1 MIDSK
6 VSQITRVLRGEWH
19 GDDCHVT
26 GACIDTRAL
35 REGQLFFALG
45 GTQRD
50 GHEFVS
56 QAAQSGA
63 AAAVVERHL
72 ENVDLPQIVVS
83 DVRLALGHLA
93 AWWRAQLTDTRFI
106 ALTGSNGKTTVKEML
121 HQILKGVGST
131 CATQGN
137 FNNDLGLPLT
147 LLRVGRDHQFA
158 VLEMGA
164 SQFGEIEYLTQLAKP
179 DVALVNNAGPAHLEG
194 FKDIS
199 GVARGKGEIYNGLG
213 DGGVAI
219 INADDMHADYW
230 RSLCADKATVSFGLE
245 NSADVQGQWSS
256 QTKTL
261 NLQIGGDRLDAGTAL
276 VKLALTGRHNARNA
290 VAAAAVAL
298 AAGADLHAVEK
309 GLAKSRPV
317 AGRTVPMTA
326 RGGFYLIDDTY
337 NANPASLMAGIDVA
351 LDMQRPVWLALGD
364 LAELGDNSETVH
376 AQLGEQ
382 IQQRGVVRLFTLGEH
397 SKNSA
402 QRFGEGA
409 ESFDAPEDLARHIE
423 SSATRDVVLLVKGS
437 RSSRMERV
445 VRLLSEES

>member
-6 VSQITRVLRGEWH
+6 LSQITRVLRGEWH
-19 GDDCHVT
+19 GDDCHVK

-35 REGQLFFALG
+35 QKGQLFFALS

-50 GHEFVS
+50 GHEFVA
-56 QAAQSGA
+56 QAAEAGA
-63 AAAVVERHL
+63 SAAVVERYL
-72 ENVDLPQIVVS
+72 EDVDLPQCVVS
-83 DVRLALGHLA
+83 DARLALGHLA
-93 AWWRAQLTDTRFI
+93 AWWRAQLNETRFV

-121 HQILKGVGST
+121 KQILSAVGST

-147 LLRVGRDHQFA
+147 LLRVGREHQFA

-164 SQFGEIEYLTQLAKP
+164 SQFGEIEYLTQVAKP
-179 DVALVNNAGPAHLEG
+179 DVALVNNAGPAHLDG

-213 DGGVAI
+213 EKGIAI
-219 INADDMHADYW
+219 INADDIHADYW
-230 RSLCADKATVSFGLE
+230 RSLCADKTVVSFGLE

-261 NLQIGGDRLDAGTAL
+261 NLQVGGDKLDSGSVL
-276 VKLALTGRHNARNA
+276 IKLPLSGRHNARNA

-298 AAGADLHAVEK
+298 AAGVDLDAVEK
-309 GLAKSRPV
+309 GLSKVRPV
-317 AGRTVPMTA
+317 AGRMVPMTA

-382 IQQRGVVRLFTLGEH
+382 VQQRGVQRLFTLGEQ
-397 SKNSA
+397 SKNA
-402 QRFGEGA
+402 AERFGEGA
-409 ESFDAPEDLARHIE
+409 AAFDSPEALAQQIE
-423 SSATRDVVLLVKGS
+423 TLATRDVVLLVKGS